1 MPEPTAKKIQKEDFT
16 TESSKKTTYDLL
28 LLLYYLFTTEISITT
43 EY

>member
-16 TESSKKTTYDLL
+16 TESSKRLLTTY
-28 LLLYYLFTTEISITT
+28 LYDLFTTEISITT